1 MLEWILIR
9 KILFMYT
16 ISVIRDANKSQDIL
30 E

>member
-1 MLEWILIR
+1 MLEWILESESYF
-9 KILFMYT
+9 LYT